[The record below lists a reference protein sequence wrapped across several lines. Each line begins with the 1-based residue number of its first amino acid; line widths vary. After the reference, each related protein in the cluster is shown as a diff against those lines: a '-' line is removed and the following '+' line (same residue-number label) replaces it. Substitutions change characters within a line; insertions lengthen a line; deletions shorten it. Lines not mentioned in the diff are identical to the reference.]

1 MTTRIGNRW
10 AELRRQNG
18 KALIPFLMAGDP
30 DIPASIEVVL
40 ALAQAGADII
50 ELGVP
55 FSEPIADGPVVQR
68 AGERALKKGAY
79 LPAILEMVRTIRRQS
94 EVPLLLFSYLNPVLR
109 YGLERFAADAVA
121 SGADGALITDLSVEE
136 AAPFVAEMRRHGL
149 DTVFLAAPT
158 STDERLKRVAEL
170 STGFVYAITRMGVT
184 GAREQLSDAI
194 TPLVRRLRAC
204 TSLPIAAGFGI
215 SRPEHLTEL
224 SPLVDGVVVGSALVR
239 CLEEHIENPAP
250 HVAELARQLR
260 EGFSLQE
267 SGVRSQKSEV
277 RSQKP
282 E

>member
-1 MTTRIGNRW
+1 MSTRIGHRW
-10 AELRRQNG
+10 AELRRQNA

-30 DIPASIEVVL
+30 DIPTSVEVVL
-40 ALAQAGADII
+40 ALAQAGSDII

-68 AGERALKKGAY
+68 AGELALQKGAY
-79 LPAILEMVRTIRRQS
+79 LPAILDMVREIRRRS

-121 SGADGALITDLSVEE
+121 AGADGALITDLSVEE
-136 AAPFVAEMRRHGL
+136 AAPFVAEMRRRGL

-158 STDERLKRVAEL
+158 STDERLRRVAEL

-194 TPLVRRLRAC
+194 APLVKRLRAC
-204 TSLPIAAGFGI
+204 TPLPIAAGFGI
-215 SRPEHLTEL
+215 SRPEHLAEL
-224 SPLVDGVVVGSALVR
+224 APLVDGVVVGSALVR

-250 HVAELARQLR
+250 HVAEMARWLR
-260 EGFSLQE
+260 EGFEAKE
-267 SGVRSQKSEV
+267 SEVRNQKSE
-277 RSQKP
+277 
-282 E
+282 

>member
-1 MTTRIGNRW
+1 MPVSTSYMATRIGNRW

-30 DIPASIEVVL
+30 DIPTSIDVVL
-40 ALAQAGADII
+40 ALARAGADII
-50 ELGVP
+50 ELGIP

-79 LPAILEMVRTIRRQS
+79 LPAILGMVRQIRRES

-136 AAPFVAEMRRHGL
+136 AAPYVAEMRRHGL

-184 GAREQLSDAI
+184 GAREQLSDVIA
-194 TPLVRRLRAC
+194 PLVRRLRAV
-204 TSLPIAAGFGI
+204 TSLPIAVGFGI
-215 SRPEHLTEL
+215 SRPEHLAEL
-224 SPLVDGVVVGSALVR
+224 APLVDGVVVGSALVR
-239 CLEEHIENPAP
+239 CLEEHMENPAQ
-250 HVAELARQLR
+250 HVAEMARWLR
-260 EGFSLQE
+260 EGFRTQTQE
-267 SGVRSQKSEV
+267 SGRKE
-277 RSQKP
+277 K
-282 E
+282 

>member
-1 MTTRIGNRW
+1 MPTRIGQRW
-10 AELRRQNG
+10 AELRQQNG
-18 KALIPFLMAGDP
+18 KALIPFRMAGDP
-30 DIPASIEVVL
+30 DIPKSIEVVL
-40 ALAQAGADII
+40 ALARAGSDII

-68 AGERALKKGAY
+68 SGERALQKGAY
-79 LPAILEMVRTIRRQS
+79 LPAILEMVRQIRRDS
-94 EVPLLLFSYLNPVLR
+94 EVPLLLFSYMNPILR
-109 YGLERFAADAVA
+109 YGLERFASDAVA

-136 AAPFVAEMRRHGL
+136 AAPYVAVMRRHGL

-158 STDERLKRVAEL
+158 STDERLQRVAEL

-224 SPLVDGVVVGSALVR
+224 APLVDGVVVGSALVR
-239 CLEEHIENPAP
+239 CLEEHIQDPAP
-250 HVAELARQLR
+250 HVAEMARWLR
-260 EGFSLQE
+260 EGF
-267 SGVRSQKSEV
+267 RAQKEAAPK
-277 RSQKP
+277 QI
-282 E
+282 

>member
-1 MTTRIGNRW
+1 MTTRIENRW

-30 DIPASIEVVL
+30 DIPTSIDVVL
-40 ALAQAGADII
+40 ALARAGADII

-79 LPAILEMVRTIRRQS
+79 LPAILEMVRAIRRES

-136 AAPFVAEMRRHGL
+136 AEPFVAEMRRHGL

-184 GAREQLSDAI
+184 GAREQLSDEI
-194 TPLVRRLRAC
+194 TPPVRRLRAC

-215 SRPEHLTEL
+215 SRPEHLAEL
-224 SPLVDGVVVGSALVR
+224 APLVDGVFVGSALVR

-260 EGFSLQE
+260 DGFRVQE
-267 SGVRSQKSEV
+267 LGVRSQKSE
-277 RSQKP
+277 
-282 E
+282 